1 MHIKKVLVP
10 VDFSPPS
17 TQAVNHAISLARKF
31 RAKLILMHVVEP
43 SSALMYAFPDEG
55 EKIDKQRHEQAERM
69 LSALVASED
78 EDDLDLEIVVKSGE
92 IEEEISSAIREA
104 GADLV
109 VMGTHGRRL
118 LGRWL
123 IGSVTQHMLRKM
135 SAPVLTVCH
144 VSGPLSFKR
153 ILFATDLLE
162 TSTEGFRFALEMASM
177 TGSCLIVAHVI
188 DKRPQVTYE
197 TPEVAAVFDEERK
210 RSLEAT
216 RARFMEFESE
226 GKRRNVRIEVVLS
239 EGVAAEALPRIADEN
254 MVDFMI
260 IPVRK
265 KGRLE
270 RALLGSTAEPVIREA
285 HVPVLS
291 IPVAVDENRKGEHSK
306 ALVTPS

>member
-1 MHIKKVLVP
+1 MEIKKVLVP

-17 TQAVNHAISLARKF
+17 TQAINHAISLARKF
-31 RAKLILMHVVEP
+31 HAKLFLLHVIEP
-43 SSALMYAFPDEG
+43 SSALLVAFPNEG
-55 EKIDKQRHEQAERM
+55 KKLERQRHEQAERM

-78 EDDLDLEIVVKSGE
+78 QDNLDLEIIVKSGE
-92 IEEEISSAIREA
+92 IEREISSAIREA
-104 GADLV
+104 EADLV

-123 IGSVTQHMLRKM
+123 IGSVAQHMLRKM
-135 SAPVLTVCH
+135 SVPVLTVCH
-144 VSGPLSFKR
+144 VSRLLSFKR
-153 ILFATDLLE
+153 ILFATDLSE
-162 TSTEGFRFALEMASM
+162 TSTEGFRFALDLASM
-177 TGSCLIVAHVI
+177 TGSDLIVAHVI

-197 TPEVAAVFDEERK
+197 TPEVAAVFDEEQK

-216 RARFMEFESE
+216 RATFTELESE
-226 GKRRNVRIEVVLS
+226 GKRLNVRIEVVLS

-254 MVDFMI
+254 MVDLMV

-265 KGRLE
+265 MGRLE

-291 IPVAVDENRKGEHSK
+291 IPIAVDENRRADVGGH
-306 ALVTPS
+306 